1 MAYGKWG
8 IARTYALIF
17 GLAYVGVALLEVIL
31 GDEGWVTGNTV
42 ILGRTTEQNAVH
54 WAVGVLVLGSFFA
67 GESAAR
73 TVARIVGVVFV
84 VVTVL
89 GVVAN
94 DFTGELLGFP
104 EDFGLPVSYNI
115 VHALTA
121 IVALYAGFASSRAS
135 AGPAT
140 A

>member
-17 GLAYVGVALLEVIL
+17 GIAYLGVALLEVIL
-31 GDEGWVTGNTV
+31 GDEGWVTGDSV
-42 ILGRTTEQNAVH
+42 ILGRTTEQNLVH

-67 GESAAR
+67 GDTAAR

-84 VVTVL
+84 VVTIL
-89 GVVAN
+89 GIVAN
-94 DFTGELLGFP
+94 DFTGELLGYP
-104 EDFGLPVSYNI
+104 DDFGLPVSYNI

-121 IVALYAGFASSRAS
+121 VVALYAGFATSRGYGREA
-135 AGPAT
+135 AA
-140 A
+140 